1 MNSWSNPA
9 SQPDKEALQQRL
21 DEESEFQR
29 NHYRI
34 PSKKYKARIELYPGL
49 INNPRP
55 YSPELFDMERVYAY
69 LSRQAWQRSVKD
81 NGQVKMFSNWIYIGT
96 RFAKETVTVTF
107 DPLEAQWLFRKNDG
121 TLLKASNV
129 GIPTEKEI
137 KDFALVSKNLD
148 IT

>member
-1 MNSWSNPA
+1 
-9 SQPDKEALQQRL
+9 
-21 DEESEFQR
+21 
-29 NHYRI
+29 
-34 PSKKYKARIELYPGL
+34 
-49 INNPRP
+49 
-55 YSPELFDMERVYAY
+55 MERVYAY